1 MKKPGVPRRSFG
13 FESLGLTVI
22 LAALVLG
29 FRIAYPQFLAPV
41 NVINILLTVSVIGIL
56 AVPWSMLCISGGLDI
71 SIGSMMGFFAV
82 TVVTLFAKLG
92 LGLALSITAGLAV
105 AAAVGLANAL
115 LISKVGIPSIITT
128 LGMYSVLRGAAFVVT
143 GGQGVV
149 SADPAFKFIGLGRIG
164 VLPFSVVLLILFF
177 LAGHLVLNYTQYG
190 RNLYVI
196 GGNERAARV
205 NGIGVEA
212 VRTGLYVVT
221 AMCAGFG
228 GLIVASQ
235 LANALPKI
243 GTGYEFAVITAVVLG
258 GVSLGGGR
266 GSLYGVLLGILIIG
280 TLRYGLEI
288 TGVHSFYQTIA
299 EGVILLAAVAL
310 DQVRRT

>member
-1 MKKPGVPRRSFG
+1 VKKTRKAR
-13 FESLGLTVI
+13 FENLGLALI
-22 LAALVLG
+22 LVALIAA
-29 FRIAYPQFLAPV
+29 FWIAYPRFLAAV

-71 SIGSMMGFFAV
+71 SIGSMMGFYAV
-82 TVVTLFAKLG
+82 TVVSLFVKLG
-92 LGLALSITAGLAV
+92 LGLAASIAVGFAV
-105 AAAVGLANAL
+105 AALVGLVNGL
-115 LISKVGIPSIITT
+115 LITKAGIGSIITT
-128 LGMYSVLRGAAFVVT
+128 LGMYSVLRGAAFVIT

-149 SADPAFKFIGLGRIG
+149 SADRAFKFIGLGRIG
-164 VLPFSVVLLILFF
+164 MLPFSVVLLILFF
-177 LAGHLVLNYTQYG
+177 LAGYVLLNYTQFG
-190 RNLYVI
+190 RNLYVV

-205 NGIGVEA
+205 TGIDVDA
-212 VRTGLYVVT
+212 VRIGLYIVT

-228 GLIVASQ
+228 GLIIASQ
-235 LANALPKI
+235 LANAMPKI

-266 GSLYGVLLGILIIG
+266 GTLYGVLFGILIIG

-299 EGVILLAAVAL
+299 EGAILLAAVAL
-310 DQVRRT
+310 DQVRRP